1 MRKPLRRVVAALAAF
16 AVASTLAP
24 LALAPA
30 ASAAPPGTLPNGSLT
45 MSPSSGHS
53 GTNFSLLP
61 DEPRVCPGDSA
72 TGGYRWNTY
81 MTPTSVDPATLTYGV
96 NGPNAQAGEFT
107 VPLFDTAGTPVVNR
121 HPDIGDA
128 RISGIPMMNFAVFG
142 PDVVPAGTYWVGIA
156 CTKDGVTET
165 FWSLPITITTAP
177 TGGGPS
183 EITYRVGT
191 PCPKPTITSVAVDR
205 DTGDLVVNFTPPA
218 AVPAAT
224 SFTATATPTT
234 GTGGPVTATLA
245 AAPVRFA
252 YPSALQYGQT
262 YSVTL
267 TCTNAN
273 GTSPASDAVS
283 ALYQWQWR
291 PVGNLQATPGEP
303 GSGQLDL
310 TWTAPATG
318 PAPTGYLLSVSPA
331 GGTVTQEGTA
341 ATVSG
346 LECGR
351 LYTVTV
357 TPEHQEHPAE
367 GAEVEVRATPLC
379 GQVLLQQI
387 TVARPPGALV
397 LTQVCGRHGALPAE
411 PASPGFGVLGP
422 LPAGGAGSAP
432 RLGGPD
438 GPPDPKFPEYPNP
451 AEPNYPTSCGIDL
464 GTAQYVS
471 AGEGRGQFFAAWGR
485 LNQVTVVDTRDTD
498 PGWGVA
504 GSVSDFDAGPGKSF
518 SGAQLGWTPVLS
530 ATSRSF
536 TDADGTTYSQ
546 QAAAGPR
553 VLPHSSV
560 APSDGLSTP
569 RTLGSAPARAT
580 TEGVVTGGLGTAVLD
595 AWLKLLIPVTVP
607 AGNYT
612 ATLTISAV

>member
-1 MRKPLRRVVAALAAF
+1 MRKTLRRVVAALAAF

-30 ASAAPPGTLPNGSLT
+30 ASAAPPGTPPNGSLT

-53 GTNFSLLP
+53 GTTFSLLP

-96 NGPNAQAGEFT
+96 SGPNAQAGEFT
-107 VPLFDTAGTPVVNR
+107 VPLFDTSGTPVVNR

-128 RISGIPMMNFAVFG
+128 RISGIPTMNFAVFG
-142 PDVVPAGTYWVGIA
+142 PGVVPAGTYWVGIA

-183 EITYRVGT
+183 QLTYQVGT
-191 PCPKPTITSVAVDR
+191 PCPKPTITSVTVDR
-205 DTGDLVVNFTPPA
+205 DTGDLVVAFTPPP

-224 SFTATATPTT
+224 SFTATATGP
-234 GTGGPVTATLA
+234 GWPVTATSA
-245 AAPVRFA
+245 TAPVRFA
-252 YPSALQYGQT
+252 YPSALQYGET

-283 ALYQWQWR
+283 ALYQWLWR
-291 PVGNLQATPGEP
+291 PVGNLQGTPGAP

-318 PAPTGYLLSVSPA
+318 PAPTGYLVVVAPEA
-331 GGTVTQEGTA
+331 GTVTQDGTTA
-341 ATVSG
+341 RISN

-351 LYTVTV
+351 AFTLTV
-357 TPEHQEHPAE
+357 TPQHPAPHA
-367 GAEVEVRATPLC
+367 AEAASISAATLC
-379 GQVLLQQI
+379 GQVLLQHI

-411 PASPGFGVLGP
+411 GPETGFGELGN
-422 LPAGGAGSAP
+422 LPAVHGGTAP
-432 RLGGPD
+432 LLAD
-438 GPPDPKFPEYPNP
+438 GTTPDPKFGEYPNP

-464 GTAQYVS
+464 GTAQYVTT
-471 AGEGRGQFFAAWGR
+471 GEGRGQFFAAWGR

-504 GSVSDFDAGPGKSF
+504 GSVTDFDGGPGKRF
-518 SGAQLGWTPVLS
+518 SGAQLGWSPVL
-530 ATSRSF
+530 TSTTPAF
-536 TDADGTTYSQ
+536 TSADGTTYTQ
-546 QAAAGPR
+546 QAAPGPK
-553 VLPHSSV
+553 V
-560 APSDGLSTP
+560 APNTSASGTGGLNTPKTLASAAPRAGSTP
-569 RTLGSAPARAT
+569 NL
-580 TEGVVTGGLGTAVLD
+580 TGGLGTAVLD
-595 AWLKLLIPVTVP
+595 ARLKLLIPVTVP